1 MEGEEKEVVYYYSG
15 TSIPLCKYYLKG
27 GLLHKIDGP
36 ASMLFEKDGKIT
48 SEEYYVAGYQTSK
61 NYYEQMH
68 KAFSKNDIKYIN
80 KLLSRNQFWEKM
92 IIYEF
97 AKFYKNNELI
107 ETIERELVI
116 NKLEKN

>member
-1 MEGEEKEVVYYYSG
+1 MKGEEKEVVYYYNE
-15 TSIPLCKYYLKG
+15 TTIPLCKHYLKS

-48 SEEYYVAGYQTSK
+48 LEEFYVAGYQMSRDYFK
-61 NYYEQMH
+61 QMH
-68 KAFSKNDIKYIN
+68 KAFLENDIKYIN
-80 KLLSRNQFWEKM
+80 ELLNRNQFWEKM

-107 ETIERELVI
+107 EKIERELVI
-116 NKLEKN
+116 NKLEKS

>member
-1 MEGEEKEVVYYYSG
+1 MKGEEKEVVYYYSG
-15 TSIPLCKYYLKG
+15 TSIPLCKHYLKG

-48 SEEYYVAGYQTSK
+48 SEEHYVAGYQMSK
-61 NYYEQMH
+61 DSFKQMH
-68 KAFSKNDIKYIN
+68 QAFLENDMKYIN
-80 KLLSRNQFWEKM
+80 ELLNRNQLWEKM

-107 ETIERELVI
+107 EKIERELVI
-116 NKLEKN
+116 NKLEKS

>member
-15 TSIPLCKYYLKG
+15 TTIPLCKHYLKG
-27 GLLHKIDGP
+27 GLLHKINGP

-48 SEEYYVAGYQTSK
+48 SEEFYIAGYQMSK
-61 NYYEQMH
+61 SSFKQMH
-68 KAFSKNDIKYIN
+68 KAFSENDIKYIDEILN
-80 KLLSRNQFWEKM
+80 RNQLWEKM
-92 IIYEF
+92 ILYEF

-116 NKLEKN
+116 NKLEKS